1 MSSNMHRAQ
10 LPETG
15 ETRWHPA
22 AASPGA
28 GHRAGRVEQK
38 ELPLSGTSQLGHGV
52 VSLGQWSSNF
62 VKALGIL

>member
-1 MSSNMHRAQ
+1 MSSNMQRAQ

-15 ETRWHPA
+15 ETRRHLA

-28 GHRAGRVEQK
+28 GHRAGRVGQE

-52 VSLGQWSSNF
+52 VSLGQLSSNF
-62 VKALGIL
+62 VKASEIL